1 MVSPLS
7 AGLITVWCSVFRL
20 RIAAS
25 CGGLRL
31 EIVRG
36 RGETEHEV
44 GFERMP
50 DVGDVLEE
58 NGLVGVRWLPVAC
71 LFEGV
76 SCLVIVSELSKKRG
90 AWCVERGV
98 MRREDEF
105 ETFVEK
111 EYMVM
116 EDGTVGEVGEVD

>member
-1 MVSPLS
+1 MDMSCNCMHLS
-7 AGLITVWCSVFRL
+7 NIST
-20 RIAAS
+20 
-25 CGGLRL
+25 
-31 EIVRG
+31 
-36 RGETEHEV
+36 
-44 GFERMP
+44 
-50 DVGDVLEE
+50 
-58 NGLVGVRWLPVAC
+58 
-71 LFEGV
+71 
-76 SCLVIVSELSKKRG
+76 VIVSELSKKRG